1 MQRVL
6 ITGASRGIGRS
17 CAQAFARHGAHVA
30 INHPGDDAAA
40 RDVAREVE
48 DLGGKAL
55 IAPAD
60 VADVNGVR
68 AMTSRVHAQLGGIDA
83 LVLNAGICPW
93 VPFFEITEEQ
103 WDRVIDV
110 NLKGRLTTPLVREGF
125 RPW

>member
-1 MQRVL
+1 
-6 ITGASRGIGRS
+6 
-17 CAQAFARHGAHVA
+17 
-30 INHPGDDAAA
+30 
-40 RDVAREVE
+40 
-48 DLGGKAL
+48 
-55 IAPAD
+55 
-60 VADVNGVR
+60 
-68 AMTSRVHAQLGGIDA
+68 MTSRVRAQLGGIDA